1 MKETN
6 HQVQRLSFVYMPE
19 KVELRAVVIDDSA
32 QARKLL
38 RLMLLELAPEIK
50 QVGEAEN
57 VEEGLRLI
65 DKERPDA
72 VFLDIEM
79 PGKTGLQLAE
89 ILLDRNFKGNVVFT
103 TAYNIHAIKAFRLS
117 AIDYLLK
124 PIQEDQLTEAV
135 ERLKEEKKNR
145 DNENRLKAL
154 SENLQE
160 ERNEVLCIPTN
171 NGFEYI
177 PVIEI
182 EYLEADGSYVKIYC
196 INNRSK
202 TVSKN
207 LKYFENA
214 LADCDNFIRT
224 HRSFLVNL
232 DYVTNYSKSD
242 GGFLVL
248 KRNVQIP
255 VSRERKQA
263 IQDILK

>member
-1 MKETN
+1 MSDK
-6 HQVQRLSFVYMPE
+6 LGY
-19 KVELRAVVIDDSA
+19 KAVIIDDSS

-38 RLMLLELAPEIK
+38 KLMLLELAPEVTL
-50 QVGEAEN
+50 VGEAEN
-57 VEEGLRLI
+57 VDEGLKLI
-65 DKERPDA
+65 ENEQPDA

-79 PGKTGLQLAE
+79 PGKTGIQLAE
-89 ILLDRNFKGNVVFT
+89 ILLERNFKGNVVFT
-103 TAYNIHAIKAFRLS
+103 TAYNAYAIKAFRLS

-135 ERLKEEKKNR
+135 KKLKEEKKNR
-145 DNENRLKAL
+145 DNQSRLNAL
-154 SENLQE
+154 SENLRE
-160 ERNEVLCIPTN
+160 ERNEVLCIPSQS
-171 NGFEYI
+171 GFEYL
-177 PVIEI
+177 PVSEI

-196 INNRSK
+196 INNRSL

-214 LADCDNFIRT
+214 LADCTNFIRP
-224 HRSFLVNL
+224 HRSFLVNI

-263 IQDILK
+263 IQEILK

>member
-1 MKETN
+1 
-6 HQVQRLSFVYMPE
+6 
-19 KVELRAVVIDDSA
+19 
-32 QARKLL
+32 
-38 RLMLLELAPEIK
+38 
-50 QVGEAEN
+50 
-57 VEEGLRLI
+57 
-65 DKERPDA
+65 
-72 VFLDIEM
+72 M

-89 ILLDRNFKGNVVFT
+89 ILLERNFTGNIVFT
-103 TAYNIHAIKAFRLS
+103 TAYNAHAIKAFRLS

-135 ERLKEEKKNR
+135 EKLKEEKKNR
-145 DNENRLKAL
+145 DNENRLRAL
-154 SENLQE
+154 SENLHQ

-177 PVIEI
+177 PVMDI

-196 INNRSK
+196 VNNRSK

-207 LKYFENA
+207 LKYFESA
-214 LADCDNFIRT
+214 LTDCTNFVRT

-232 DYVTNYSKSD
+232 DFVTNYSKSD
-242 GGFLVL
+242 GGYLTL

-255 VSRERKQA
+255 ISRERKQA